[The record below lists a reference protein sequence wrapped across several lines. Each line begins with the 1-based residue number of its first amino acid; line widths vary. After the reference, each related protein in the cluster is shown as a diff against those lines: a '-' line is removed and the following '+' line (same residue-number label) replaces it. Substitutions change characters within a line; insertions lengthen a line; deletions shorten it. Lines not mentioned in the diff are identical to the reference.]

1 MYSFVSD
8 FFLFNITLSLY
19 VECVYVSFIF
29 IAVWYSIWDI
39 YHNLSTLLLYI
50 SFAAVNYPSV
60 PLAPIINT
68 CLLLLILVNCI
79 NLCSFYTHFLISG
92 HRLKEQTDWDMR
104 FCGRGRSNSS
114 DRNSLRLLWKDVVHI
129 VSALLI
135 F

>member
-1 MYSFVSD
+1 MCILLYRTSF
-8 FFLFNITLSLY
+8 
-19 VECVYVSFIF
+19 
-29 IAVWYSIWDI
+29 YSILLCHYMLSVSMSHSFSLLYGIPFGI